1 MATTYGSYDAAT
13 GSYVQMSQEEWHNS
27 LTADIQR
34 AVDAFLGPEP
44 PAKTLREIQEEEVAA
59 AKAAKLAA
67 EQRVA
72 AAEAAKRQAEWQA
85 QQEAAAKE
93 AELERH
99 RKLGHKACW
108 LCERDKGIEAYHPC
122 KENICPTATT
132 GYTRF
137 DRWGN
142 PNTAYPAHPLRE
154 YYSAPGMPSH
164 SNNFYK
170 RAFREYDEE
179 MWRQRQKEAKALKA
193 AEDAT
198 GLTGEE
204 AKAEY
209 KRLRGGAPKHD
220 LGAFLVEEPT
230 VKATPKKGGK
240 KPTVEKF
247 SLDEL

>member
-13 GSYVQMSQEEWHNS
+13 GSYVQMSQEEWRNS

-34 AVDAFLGPEP
+34 ALDAQQP
-44 PAKTLREIQEEEVAA
+44 KTLREIQVEEEEKKRLADLAKAQRAA
-59 AKAAKLAA
+59 AK
-67 EQRVA
+67 
-72 AAEAAKRQAEWQA
+72 EAAKRQAELQA

-108 LCERDKGIEAYHPC
+108 LCQRDKGIEAYHPC
-122 KENICPTATT
+122 KENICPTATM

-179 MWRQRQKEAKALKA
+179 TYRLEARELKK

-204 AKAEY
+204 AKVAY
-209 KRLRGGAPKHD
+209 KRLQAGAPKHN
-220 LGAFLVEEPT
+220 LGVFLVEEAPAKST
-230 VKATPKKGGK
+230 TKKGGK
-240 KPTVEKF
+240 KATVEKF
-247 SLDEL
+247 SLDDI

>member
-1 MATTYGSYDAAT
+1 MATHYSTYDAAT
-13 GSYVQMSQEEWHNS
+13 GVYTTQTREEFCAS
-27 LTADIQR
+27 LAADIQR
-34 AVDAFLGPEP
+34 ALDTQP
-44 PAKTLREIQEEEVAA
+44 KSLREIQAEEEEAKRVEEQRAA
-59 AKAAKLAA
+59 AEKAAKEL
-67 EQRVA
+67 
-72 AAEAAKRQAEWQA
+72 AEWQT

-93 AELERH
+93 AELARH
-99 RKLGHKACW
+99 RALGHKPCW
-108 LCERDKGIEAYHPC
+108 CCEEKGIEAYHAC
-122 KENICPTATT
+122 KENICPTATKA
-132 GYTRF
+132 YTRF
-137 DRWGN
+137 DRCGN

-179 MWRQRQKEAKALKA
+179 MWRQRALEARKLKK

-204 AKAEY
+204 AKEAY
-209 KRLRGGAPKHD
+209 KRLRNAPKHGLAD
-220 LGAFLVEEPT
+220 FVVEKT
-230 VKATPKKGGK
+230 VSAKPKTKTK